1 MRYKIVIFPLQNFI
15 YLTKGENMKIA
26 LIVRRILLLV
36 SVVALS
42 VASAALKEGSD
53 YEVLKNP
60 IPNAKN
66 SVIEVYSYACP
77 FCYKY
82 TKIIPSVIKSLPSG
96 VVFKPYHLRQKG
108 DGQYGKIASQ
118 VFAVAIAQDNK
129 ANISIHDSASAF
141 HKAQSAYFDEYHAK
155 KNRWNN
161 GKDEEGFLQT
171 GLKAS
176 GISKADYEK
185 ALNDKAVK
193 DLLDEWEASYE
204 VGKIQGVPAFVVNGK
219 YLIYTKSIT
228 SMQDL
233 EAKIK
238 ELLKK

>member
-1 MRYKIVIFPLQNFI
+1 MRLTKNSALRKIVSAV
-15 YLTKGENMKIA
+15 GIA
-26 LIVRRILLLV
+26 VLG
-36 SVVALS
+36 LS
-42 VASAALKEGSD
+42 LANAAVKEGVD

-66 SVIEVYSYACP
+66 TVIEVYSYACP

-82 TKIIPSVIKSLPSG
+82 TKIVPNLVKSLPSG
-96 VVFKPYHLRQKG
+96 ATFKLYHLEQKG
-108 DGQYGKIASQ
+108 DYGKIASQ
-118 VFAVAIAQDNK
+118 VFAVAMVQDNAK
-129 ANISIHDSASAF
+129 KLSNFDSNGAF
-141 HKAQSAYFDEYHAK
+141 HKAESAYFDEYHAK
-155 KNRWNN
+155 KNRWGN
-161 GKDEEGFLQT
+161 GKEPESFLQT
-171 GLKAS
+171 GLDAS

-193 DLLDEWEASYE
+193 DLLKEWEVSYE
-204 VGKIQGVPAFVVNGK
+204 VAKVQGVPAFVVNGK

-233 EAKIK
+233 QDKIK